1 MTNHNRRFALC
12 VASLS
17 FTGAGAVEKRVLLFE
32 LPDSLPL
39 DNSSIVRVNPTETVY
54 DHALVDFWRCGSG
67 PLAPITSWSMLPW
80 TGADAGLANQCG
92 LLPNAT
98 LNGSTAIS
106 FAGGTFG
113 ASLNLYDTPLAPRDT
128 LGTIT
133 IENNWSPAATVAP
146 WAVASAALDLSI
158 LYEAHSAFRTGVAV
172 YSSWSLGLSH
182 KVTLDYVWYETA
194 LFDLDRDLGADEI
207 WHDTIS
213 GNVIVHGV
221 LGPPSAF
228 HSLAPDST
236 VSQTATWSGRRLFH
250 FTITSAHIAAAM
262 TEANKKFNISLGTDP
277 SQWNLVHTNVEL
289 EGTPNVRGAHSLSN
303 MTIALMFQ

>member
-1 MTNHNRRFALC
+1 MSPTPRRLATLCCASSLALR
-12 VASLS
+12 
-17 FTGAGAVEKRVLLFE
+17 AGASRTVLFA

-39 DNSSIVRVNPTETVY
+39 DNSSIVRVNPSEIVY

-67 PLAPITSWSMLPW
+67 PLAPIASWDMAPW
-80 TGADAGLANQCG
+80 TGANTSLANQRG

-98 LNGSTAIS
+98 MNGSTAVS
-106 FAGGTFG
+106 FAGGVFG
-113 ASLNLYDTPLAPRDT
+113 ASLNLFDTPLAPTDT

-133 IENNWSPAATVAP
+133 IENNWSPSQTVAP
-146 WAVASAALDLSI
+146 WAVAGAELDLSI
-158 LYEAHSAFRTGVAV
+158 MYEAHSAFRTGVAV

-182 KVTLDYVWYETA
+182 QKTLDFVWYETA

-228 HSLAPDST
+228 HALAPDSS

-262 TEANKKFNISLGTDP
+262 NAANAKFNISLGTDP
-277 SQWNLVHTNVEL
+277 AEWNLVHTNVEL
-289 EGTPNVRGAHSLSN
+289 EGTPNVRGAHSLAN
-303 MTIALMFQ
+303 MTIALV